1 MNSDPK
7 AYGLESL
14 DGLDAVQKATWNR
27 QSAFLEAY
35 ESRGRIT
42 ASAKAA
48 GCSRAVVYVWQ
59 DNNTLAFR
67 RRLEESKAI
76 FREEVLEAPMF
87 QALLDPKAHPLLR
100 IFALKAHWR
109 EKYGD
114 IAMDT
119 DTAARETMAK
129 IRLLRR
135 EERKSSSKQVAEE
148 AVKVVGLD

>member
-1 MNSDPK
+1 MNPDPTS
-7 AYGLESL
+7 YGLCSVDDM
-14 DGLDAVQKATWNR
+14 DGLTKHSWNL
-27 QSAFLEAY
+27 QIAFLEAY

-135 EERKSSSKQVAEE
+135 EDRKSSSKQVVEE
-148 AVKVVGLD
+148 AGRVVGVE